1 MIKYKNLIIIGTS
14 HIAIQSI
21 NEVKQ
26 AINSLKPDFIA
37 LELDLRRF
45 QALTSKEKRG
55 IPNPFELGLIGFIF
69 NQIGAYAEK
78 KLGELVGISP
88 GSEMIEA
95 AKLARKNKI
104 KIALIDQDIKITL
117 KKLSKNISKKEK
129 WNFIVDLFK
138 AMFSRKNKIKID
150 LTKVPEKEFIKQ
162 LIDQVKERYPNFYK
176 VVIEDRNK
184 VMAKNLYTLISKN
197 NNSKILAIIG
207 AGHEED
213 LIQELKRVFKN
224 KVQ

>member
-1 MIKYKNLIIIGTS
+1 MIKYKNLVIIGTS

-26 AINSLKPDFIA
+26 AVNTLKPDFIA

-45 QALTSKEKRG
+45 QALTSKKEKRG
-55 IPNPFELGLIGFIF
+55 IANPFELGLIGFIF

-95 AKLARKNKI
+95 IKLAKKNNI

-117 KKLSKNISKKEK
+117 KKLSKNITKKEK

-138 AMFSRKNKIKID
+138 AIFSRKNKIKID

-162 LIDQVKERYPNFYK
+162 LLDQVKERYPNFYK
-176 VVIEDRNK
+176 VIIEDRNK
-184 VMAKNLYTLISKN
+184 AMAKNLYTLISQNKD
-197 NNSKILAIIG
+197 SKIMAIIG
-207 AGHEED
+207 AGNEED
-213 LIQELKRVFKN
+213 LIDELKGVFKN
-224 KVQ
+224 KV

>member
-1 MIKYKNLIIIGTS
+1 
-14 HIAIQSI
+14 
-21 NEVKQ
+21 
-26 AINSLKPDFIA
+26 
-37 LELDLRRF
+37 
-45 QALTSKEKRG
+45 
-55 IPNPFELGLIGFIF
+55 
-69 NQIGAYAEK
+69 
-78 KLGELVGISP
+78 
-88 GSEMIEA
+88 
-95 AKLARKNKI
+95 
-104 KIALIDQDIKITL
+104 
-117 KKLSKNISKKEK
+117 
-129 WNFIVDLFK
+129 
-138 AMFSRKNKIKID
+138 MFSRKNKIKID